1 MSSKPLKFGNY
12 ILVNNEEFGR
22 GAYGQICLATNECEK
37 ESEKKLYIIK
47 IPKFNSISQEEE
59 KLFNDEI
66 DIINILSHTNN
77 NKFTSIIYD
86 FKKFNLERKKQK
98 KKEDKNEI
106 KKQEE
111 SKENKNVIIMD
122 TPYYIMD
129 YFSKGILQDYI
140 ESFELEEIHKKFI
153 FKRLI
158 EGFQFLH
165 NNNICH
171 LDIKPL
177 NIVMDKDFWPV
188 IIDFGF
194 SKKFRD
200 ENGI

>member
-86 FKKFNLERKKQK
+86 FKKFNVEK
-98 KKEDKNEI
+98 KKEKKKEI
-106 KKQEE
+106 K
-111 SKENKNVIIMD
+111 M
-122 TPYYIMD
+122 
-129 YFSKGILQDYI
+129 
-140 ESFELEEIHKKFI
+140 KKM
-153 FKRLI
+153 K
-158 EGFQFLH
+158 
-165 NNNICH
+165 
-171 LDIKPL
+171 
-177 NIVMDKDFWPV
+177 
-188 IIDFGF
+188 
-194 SKKFRD
+194 
-200 ENGI
+200 